1 MPVKSSK
8 QNLKKNSMS
17 KGKLYMIP
25 TTLGESDVAK
35 VLPIYIKD
43 TIHQLDEFIVENSK
57 TARAFLKLMEIPT
70 PQNQLKLHTLN
81 KHTKAQELHPFLDA
95 CRKGKNIG
103 LISDAGCPG
112 VADPGAE
119 IVNLAH
125 KEDIKIIPLVGPS
138 SILLSLMASGMN
150 GQSFAFNGY
159 LPIDKSDVKKKLK
172 DLEHISRSKDQ
183 TQLFIETPYRN
194 TKLIETLYQT
204 LQSNTKLCIACDIT
218 LNTELIKTRTI
229 AEWKKNPIPK
239 VHKRP
244 CIFLIHAQ

>member
-1 MPVKSSK
+1 
-8 QNLKKNSMS
+8 
-17 KGKLYMIP
+17 MIP
-25 TTLGESDVAK
+25 TTLGESDVTK
-35 VLPIYIKD
+35 VLPASVKE

-57 TARAFLKLMEIPT
+57 NARAFLKLMEIPT
-70 PQNQLKLHTLN
+70 PQNKLKLHELN
-81 KHTKAQELHPFLDA
+81 KHTDPQELFSFLA
-95 CRKGKNIG
+95 NCRNGKNIG

-119 IVNLAH
+119 IANLAH

-159 LPIDKSDVKKKLK
+159 LPIDKADVKKKLK
-172 DLEHISRSKDQ
+172 DLERISRTHNQ

-194 TKLIETLYQT
+194 NKLIDTLYQT
-204 LQSNTKLCIACDIT
+204 LQANTKLCIACDIS
-218 LNTELIKTRTI
+218 LNTEYIKTRTI
-229 AEWKKNPIPK
+229 AEWKRTAKPDL
-239 VHKRP
+239 HKRP

>member
-8 QNLKKNSMS
+8 LNLKKNSMS

-35 VLPIYIKD
+35 VLPLSVKE
-43 TIHQLDEFIVENSK
+43 TIHQLDEFIVEHSK

-70 PQNQLKLHTLN
+70 PQNEIKFHTLN
-81 KHTKAQELHPFLDA
+81 KHTEAQELHAFLSG
-95 CRKGKNIG
+95 CRNGKNIG

-119 IVNLAH
+119 IANLAH
-125 KEDIKIIPLVGPS
+125 QEDIQIIPLVGPS

-172 DLEHISRSKDQ
+172 DLERISRSYDQ
-183 TQLFIETPYRN
+183 TQMFIETPYRN

-204 LQSNTKLCIACDIT
+204 LQSNTKLCIACDIS
-218 LNTELIKTRTI
+218 LNTEYIRTRTI
-229 AEWKKNPIPK
+229 AEWKRTAKPEL
-239 VHKRP
+239 HKRP